1 MADSKVRAN
10 MLNLSGDYPF
20 TGSVTGHV
28 GDGEITEAKLSGTIS
43 ASKLTG
49 ALPAL
54 DGSTL
59 TGIPGITKSASDPA
73 IDANPSGGVGSL
85 WANTTSGEMF
95 ACTDA
100 TAGANVWTNVGGGS
114 GDIELPPYYQGTTY
128 GYTAGGERNAIDR
141 INYTSDG
148 NATDWAD
155 LVGSYTHMT
164 GCSSATNG
172 FAIGDTAVDIINKFP
187 FASQTNATDT
197 GNLVSGSNT
206 YGHASSDSETHG
218 YLSGHR
224 DGTLTNV
231 IQKLS
236 LSTDGNTTDVANLI
250 TTVAMAAGTE
260 STTYGYVA
268 GGLPSGSVNTIQKF
282 QFATDGDATDVAD
295 LTAALGQMQGSSGKD
310 YGYTDGGNTG
320 SVSDIINKYAY
331 ASDSNATDI
340 GNLTVV
346 RKKTSGTQSTAS
358 GYAAGG
364 YLASSKS
371 NVVDKFSFTTDGD
384 ATDVGDAST
393 TCYGAA
399 GCQT

>member
-1 MADSKVRAN
+1 MLEDVGTSANDIIQLDSNAKIPAVDGSLLTGTDTA
-10 MLNLSGDYPF
+10 LSASSDP
-20 TGSVTGHV
+20 
-28 GDGEITEAKLSGTIS
+28 TIS
-43 ASKLTG
+43 T
-49 ALPAL
+49 
-54 DGSTL
+54 
-59 TGIPGITKSASDPA
+59 
-73 IDANPSGGVGSL
+73 NPTNGVGTKYR
-85 WANTTSGEMF
+85 NTTSGEMYI
-95 ACTDA
+95 CTDA
-100 TAGANVWTNVGGGS
+100 TAGANVWTNVGAGT
-114 GDIELPPYYQGTTY
+114 GDVEPLPYYMGTTY

-141 INYTSDG
+141 FSYTSDG

-155 LVGSYTHMT
+155 IVGTYTHMT

-172 FAIGDTAVDIINKFP
+172 YAIGDSVVDIINKFP
-187 FASQTNATDT
+187 FASQTNATDI
-197 GNLVSGSNT
+197 GNLVSGSNQ

-295 LTAALGQMQGSSGKD
+295 LTAALGQMQGCSGKD
-310 YGYTDGGNTG
+310 YGYTAGGNTG
-320 SVSDIINKYAY
+320 SVSDIINKYVY
-331 ASDSNATDI
+331 ASDSNATDV
-340 GNLTVV
+340 GNLTVA
-346 RKKTSGTQSTAS
+346 RKKTAGTQSTAS

-364 YLASSKS
+364 YLASSKT
-371 NVVDKFSFTTDGD
+371 NVIDKFSFTSDGD